1 MIVWMIILT
10 IAVIWCCWNIGQ
22 IWETLK
28 YIIDYLNSKK
38 D

>member
-10 IAVIWCCWNIGQ
+10 IAVIWCGWSIGQ
-22 IWETLK
+22 IGEVLK
-28 YIIDYLNSKK
+28 SIIDYLNSKK